1 MVYSRDGI
9 DGDLDNLDLQK
20 YRYQFRLFDNDLNG
34 GGCKLDPTLKAP
46 GFKL

>member
-1 MVYSRDGI
+1 MVYSRNGI

-34 GGCKLDPTLKAP
+34 VGTVQTRDPTP
-46 GFKL
+46 